1 LYKNTQLT
9 TTEAKNTL
17 AATVL
22 RDAKN
27 YPLMYIMVHKKW
39 NMYAEICALL
49 VMVFSLKITEA
60 KALIFF
66 AIRLIFKI
74 FVATVFIMQLINTI
88 QIKMRPSTF

>member
-1 LYKNTQLT
+1 
-9 TTEAKNTL
+9 
-17 AATVL
+17 
-22 RDAKN
+22 
-27 YPLMYIMVHKKW
+27 MYMVVHKKW

-74 FVATVFIMQLINTI
+74 IRCDSIHNAINKHYTN
-88 QIKMRPSTF
+88 KNETFHFLVIPCTG